1 MLNSTLSL
9 IPCTHSRVIKLN
21 TLYIHA
27 LLSVY
32 LKISMNLDMTP
43 QQLLPLG
50 AVAAELY
57 K

>member
-1 MLNSTLSL
+1 MSYQVE
-9 IPCTHSRVIKLN
+9 HS
-21 TLYIHA
+21 LYIHA

-50 AVAAELY
+50 TVAAELY